1 MRQLLLATRNS
12 GKIREIKEL
21 LAGIPLELKTVDEIG
36 IVVDV
41 EEEGKTFLENAIS
54 KAKVIGRRSNL
65 LTLAEDSGLEVDA
78 LGGRPGIYSARY
90 GEGSDLDRINKLL
103 KELRGIPKEKRTARF
118 KVAVAIYDP
127 KTKKVKTFEGVSEG
141 YITEKPIGSNGFGY
155 DPVFFNLD
163 LGKTNA
169 EAALEEKNRV
179 SHRGRA
185 LKKAKIFLLRLPK

>member
-41 EEEGKTFLENAIS
+41 EEEGKTFVENAIS
-54 KAKVIGRRSNL
+54 KAKVIGRRNNL

-78 LGGRPGIYSARY
+78 LGGRPGVFSARFA
-90 GEGSDLDRINKLL
+90 EGSDLDRVNKLL

-118 KVAVAIYDP
+118 KAAVAIYEP
-127 KTKKVKTFEGVSEG
+127 ETREVQTFEGVSEG

-155 DPVFFNLD
+155 DPIFFNFD

-169 EAALEEKNRV
+169 QATLEEKNRV

-185 LKKAKIFLLRLPK
+185 LQKAKIFL